1 MDESKATMNVQM
13 EKFFFTW
20 IMDHSSQF
28 FNVEPD
34 FFKNDEIRFIYQVVR
49 DEYIISKNV
58 PTPQQTVAMIKLHDP
73 EEKINN
79 NVIKVLLK
87 NDNSVHD
94 QEWLDRHFKAWK
106 LSNEVRNKTYIVIDL
121 IRNLKEIDYD
131 NVLDVVSKI
140 KTTFS
145 SLSILDGDTEDLG
158 DDFDDPESHKQ
169 EVSKNK
175 ITSGW
180 GAVDQIL
187 HGGWDKGTFNVF
199 MGETNVGK
207 CSDYQ
212 TVIKIKNKKT
222 NEIKEI
228 KIGDFYHICK
238 PTFVSPDKK

>member
-1 MDESKATMNVQM
+1 MSNDKETMNVQM

-34 FFKNDEIRFIYQVVR
+34 FFKNDEIRFIYKVVK
-49 DEYIISKNV
+49 DEYIITKNV
-58 PTPQQTVAMIKLHDP
+58 ASPQQIVAMIKLNDP

-79 NVIKVLLK
+79 NVIKTLLK

-94 QEWLDRHFKAWK
+94 KEWLERHFKAWK
-106 LSNEVRNKTYIVIDL
+106 LSNDLKNKTYTVIDL

-131 NVLDVVSKI
+131 NVVDVLSKV
-140 KTTFS
+140 KTVFS
-145 SLSILDGDTEDLG
+145 NISIIEDEEDLG

-180 GAVDQIL
+180 ASVDTLL
-187 HGGWDKGTFNVF
+187 HGGWDKATFSVF

-207 CSDYQ
+207 CFFQNTYIS
-212 TVIKIKNKKT
+212 IKNKV
-222 NEIKEI
+222 NGDIKRV
-228 KIGDFYHICK
+228 KIVDFYNML
-238 PTFVSPDKK
+238 KK

>member
-1 MDESKATMNVQM
+1 MNEKETMNVQM

-20 IMDHSSQF
+20 ILDHSSQF
-28 FNVEPD
+28 FNVEPEY
-34 FFKNDEIRFIYQVVR
+34 FKNDEIRFIYKVVR
-49 DEYIISKNV
+49 DEYIISKNI
-58 PTPQQTVAMIKLHDP
+58 PTPQQIVAMIKLHDP

-94 QEWLDRHFKAWK
+94 QEWMDRHFRAWK
-106 LSNEVRNKTYIVIDL
+106 LSNEVRNKIYIAIDE

-131 NVLDVVSKI
+131 NVLSVVSKI

-145 SLSILDGDTEDLG
+145 SLSIIEDNDEDLG

-169 EVSKNK
+169 EAYKNK
-175 ITSGW
+175 IPSGW
-180 GAVDQIL
+180 DPVDAIL
-187 HGGWDKGTFNVF
+187 HGGWDKGTFNVY

-207 CSDYQ
+207 CCKSTTY
-212 TVIKIKNKKT
+212 IKIKNKKT

-228 KIGDFYHICK
+228 TYVDFYK
-238 PTFVSPDKK
+238 LLKSNVSFTQ

>member
-1 MDESKATMNVQM
+1 VNEKETMNVQM

-106 LSNEVRNKTYIVIDL
+106 LSNEVRNKTYTVIDL

-180 GAVDQIL
+180 DAVDQIL

-212 TVIKIKNKKT
+212 SVIRIKNKKT
-222 NEIKEI
+222 NEIREI
-228 KIGDFYHICK
+228 KIGDFYNMCK
-238 PTFVSPDKK
+238 PTFVSPDKM